1 MEAIPH
7 LQSGRLRASPFQN
20 RRFST
25 GQDTPIRIN
34 RRDQIGRFRSDRAG
48 TLRQVARR
56 TTSLNRTPRSPR
68 SERTWLRSAVKRSR
82 APDLRVSSSPRGR
95 GVIRL

>member
-7 LQSGRLRASPFQN
+7 LQSGRLRASPFFQN

-48 TLRQVARR
+48 TLREVAWR
-56 TTSLNRTPRSPR
+56 TTSPNRT
-68 SERTWLRSAVKRSR
+68 LGA
-82 APDLRVSSSPRGR
+82 RGQSDT
-95 GVIRL
+95 